1 MAIWFLLLSSER
13 RKTVLAH
20 PLSVPHATVC
30 DMMRQKCCMC
40 ISIWT
45 RCSAQ
50 TQHNLPW
57 NNLCTWVLWCS
68 EHHGRIWSP
77 CYIMDQ
83 KQAEQRVKW
92 QMGQNSTTQ
101 RASPKGKQI
110 IVDVNYKLAL
120 AISTCHLPL
129 QGLNHVLLL
138 TFSTPWKEFLVGI
151 KSEAIRAGTGIGG
164 RRWTGQTGL
173 QTVRYFKELIL
184 WAQFLYFLICRKAL
198 KSFIGTSAPCDK

>member
-13 RKTVLAH
+13 RKRVLAP

-30 DMMRQKCCMC
+30 DMMREKCCMC

-77 CYIMDQ
+77 CFIMDQ

-129 QGLNHVLLL
+129 QGLNHVLLQL
-138 TFSTPWKEFLVGI
+138 LICNTPWKEFGLESRNKALLCFG
-151 KSEAIRAGTGIGG
+151 KTGITSL
-164 RRWTGQTGL
+164 RIWL
-173 QTVRYFKELIL
+173 EADFMSSILI
-184 WAQFLYFLICRKAL
+184 AL
-198 KSFIGTSAPCDK
+198 HI